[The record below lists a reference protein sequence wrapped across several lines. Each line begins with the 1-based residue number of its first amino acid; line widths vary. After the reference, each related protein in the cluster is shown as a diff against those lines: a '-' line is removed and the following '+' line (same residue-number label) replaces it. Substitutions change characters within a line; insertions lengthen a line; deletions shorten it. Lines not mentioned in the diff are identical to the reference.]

1 LLAQAFD
8 DCTTL
13 SSTFKLLESF
23 EGLLER
29 DAIAAE
35 VAKKH
40 KDMVAAF
47 ANDVKEVHELFLA
60 NRAFPVLSKNSP
72 PHSGAAGP
80 QGCSCA
86 YAAAAVLIMQ
96 YSWLRIII
104 LHAIAM
110 ALLPCCLCTLHLQLE
125 HVNNKTILSVYMLT
139 VLACFC
145 RCCILGAWPN
155 GAPAGAHGQATVNGG
170 SAAAAVF

>member
-1 LLAQAFD
+1 MVQAFD

-47 ANDVKEVHELFLA
+47 ASDVKEVHELFLA

-72 PHSGAAGP
+72 PHSGAAEWHAGSKYSTGSKRSVRP
-80 QGCSCA
+80 LEQPAASSPCLHNVGLTCSHLNA
-86 YAAAAVLIMQ
+86 YT
-96 YSWLRIII
+96 
-104 LHAIAM
+104 
-110 ALLPCCLCTLHLQLE
+110 LLVC
-125 HVNNKTILSVYMLT
+125 M
-139 VLACFC
+139 C
-145 RCCILGAWPN
+145 RCCVLGAWPD
-155 GAPAGAHGQATVNGG
+155 GAPAGAHGQAAVYGG
-170 SAAAAVF
+170 SAGASIVQSSAAQL